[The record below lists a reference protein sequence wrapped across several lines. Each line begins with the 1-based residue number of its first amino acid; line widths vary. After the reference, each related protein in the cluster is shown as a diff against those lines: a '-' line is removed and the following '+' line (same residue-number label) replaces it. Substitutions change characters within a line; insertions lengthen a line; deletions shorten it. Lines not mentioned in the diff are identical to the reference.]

1 MPCLRVYT
9 NVDTDKATQVAFL
22 KDASA
27 MLAKE
32 LRKPEGYTFLLLSH
46 LKISNSVD
54 M

>member
-32 LRKPEGYTFLLLSH
+32 LRKPEGYTFYFYLTWKYL
-46 LKISNSVD
+46 IQ
-54 M
+54 

>member
-32 LRKPEGYTFLLLSH
+32 LRKPEGYALLLPFH
-46 LKISNSVD
+46 L
-54 M
+54 